1 MSKKIMSWID
11 AMPGVDATDFPAQ
24 RDQVVA
30 MMNEAAE
37 LARKAEALRAKA
49 YVAGC
54 SLEGNAK
61 VHWSIEV
68 VERAKARIE

>member
-1 MSKKIMSWID
+1 MSKIMPWID

-24 RDQVVA
+24 RDQVAA
-30 MMNEAAE
+30 MMNEAAD

-49 YVAGC
+49 YFVGC